1 MSGTFH
7 KVSMS
12 TTFQNIEGA
21 EDGETMNL
29 KGEMRGS
36 QSSGPVLSWDM
47 DAETDYRNKVHIC
60 SDSIDS
66 FWLKG
71 RNTEMEGEALDYV
84 LLFKNPLIFRPVE
97 KQKQE

>member
-1 MSGTFH
+1 MLVGFDEHGEVATTISFPHLFPSGIIKDTC
-7 KVSMS
+7 
-12 TTFQNIEGA
+12 
-21 EDGETMNL
+21 L
-29 KGEMRGS
+29 
-36 QSSGPVLSWDM
+36 

-71 RNTEMEGEALDYV
+71 RNTDMEGEALDYV

>member
-21 EDGETMNL
+21 ENGERMNL

-36 QSSGPVLSWDM
+36 QSSSPVLG
-47 DAETDYRNKVHIC
+47 NIV
-60 SDSIDS
+60 DS
-66 FWLKG
+66 
-71 RNTEMEGEALDYV
+71 A
-84 LLFKNPLIFRPVE
+84 
-97 KQKQE
+97 